1 MHTTNYTDTFIAVAD
16 DCPVTAAEV
25 PAPKGDKPTIASMQY
40 NILHNNPY
48 KFDSDD
54 VIFNTYA
61 LKNDLTKK
69 EMPAERE
76 KFFSKGQAC
85 MRSSP
90 LTKRYGWGVHCNDK
104 GKIALYALESPE
116 YKKMLKDKN
125 LMQVKAM
132 RSKKA

>member
-1 MHTTNYTDTFIAVAD
+1 MHTTNYIDTFISVAD
-16 DCPVTAAEV
+16 DCPVTTSEV
-25 PAPKGDKPTIASMQY
+25 PTSKDDKPTIASLQY
-40 NILHNNPY
+40 DILQNNPY
-48 KFDSDD
+48 TFDSDD

-61 LKNDLTKK
+61 LRNDLTKN

-90 LTKRYGWGVHCNDK
+90 LTKRYGWGIHSNER
-104 GKIALYALESPE
+104 GKIALYALGSPE

-125 LMQVKAM
+125 LKQVKAM

>member
-16 DCPVTAAEV
+16 DCPVAIAEV
-25 PAPKGDKPTIASMQY
+25 PIPKGDKSTIASLQY
-40 NILHNNPY
+40 DMLHNNSY

-61 LKNDLTKK
+61 LKSDLTKK
-69 EMPAERE
+69 EIPAERE

-90 LTKRYGWGVHCNDK
+90 LTKRYGWGVHSDDK
-104 GKIALYALESPE
+104 GKIALYAVESPE
-116 YKKMLKDKN
+116 YKKMLKNKS
-125 LMQVKAM
+125 LKQVKAM

>member
-16 DCPVTAAEV
+16 DCPVIIAEV
-25 PAPKGDKPTIASMQY
+25 PASKGDKLTIASMQY

-90 LTKRYGWGVHCNDK
+90 LTKRYGWGVHSNDK

-116 YKKMLKDKN
+116 YKKMVKDKN
-125 LMQVKAM
+125 LIQVKAM